1 MRDPRNGNS
10 PKMALWDYIP
20 AITITYLRSVRL
32 LDSIMLYLMGGTAS
46 RMWHDIRGRVNIYPV
61 RFLKCPDL
69 QWPLC
74 CPPHIYCRPSN
85 SYPDTLLSSS
95 ASKLRYHCLHPAS
108 KDSPACI
115 ACSELHVFKEGL
127 TIKRVQIINR
137 TKSSELNASSYSGL
151 KSDNWWYRLYH
162 LNHFGWLN
170 IVSIGKIRID

>member
-1 MRDPRNGNS
+1 MSVKDILG
-10 PKMALWDYIP
+10 MATRRKWRWDYIP

-46 RMWHDIRGRVNIYPV
+46 RVWHDIRGRVNIYPV

-95 ASKLRYHCLHPAS
+95 ASNFVSTASILRPRILRLAS
-108 KDSPACI
+108 RVPSVRFQRRLNDQVRPDHRSN
-115 ACSELHVFKEGL
+115 E
-127 TIKRVQIINR
+127 IKRVKRQ
-137 TKSSELNASSYSGL
+137 
-151 KSDNWWYRLYH
+151 
-162 LNHFGWLN
+162 
-170 IVSIGKIRID
+170 